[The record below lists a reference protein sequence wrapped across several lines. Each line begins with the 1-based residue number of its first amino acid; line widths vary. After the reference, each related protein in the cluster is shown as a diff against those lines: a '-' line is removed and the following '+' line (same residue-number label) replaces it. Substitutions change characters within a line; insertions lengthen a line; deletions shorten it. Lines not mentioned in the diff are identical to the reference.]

1 MRGLLQNVYDAIDD
15 FYTHDPN
22 WNELLPRE
30 TVENY
35 FRQRA
40 WQGAHDFQ
48 LQKEWKVLSQTSLAW
63 APIMRSTRS
72 RISAAALL
80 VKVMASML

>member
-1 MRGLLQNVYDAIDD
+1 MQNVYDAIDD

-40 WQGAHDFQ
+40 
-48 LQKEWKVLSQTSLAW
+48 
-63 APIMRSTRS
+63 
-72 RISAAALL
+72 
-80 VKVMASML
+80 